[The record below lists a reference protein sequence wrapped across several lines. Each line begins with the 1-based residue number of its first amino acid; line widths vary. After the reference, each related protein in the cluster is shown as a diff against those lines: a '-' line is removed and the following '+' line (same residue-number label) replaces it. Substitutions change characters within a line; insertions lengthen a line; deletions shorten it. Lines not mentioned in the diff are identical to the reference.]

1 MQSGMKVGIL
11 GATGQVGGVMRRL
24 LVERN
29 FPVDEVRYFA
39 SSRSAGRTLPW
50 GEGPDATEITVEEST
65 DADYSDLDVVL
76 ASAGA
81 TASRALAEKIAASG
95 PIVIDNSSA
104 FRMDDRVPLVVP
116 EANADALDDI
126 PIGIVANPNCTTMVA
141 IPVLAPL
148 HAEAGLE
155 SLVISTYQ
163 AVSGAGLSGVDELDS
178 QIRKVGDKAPGL
190 THDGRSAEFG
200 EPDNF
205 VKPIAYNVV
214 ALAGDLVDDGREE
227 TNEDQKLRNESRKIL
242 GLPDLPVSGT
252 CVRVPVFT
260 GHSLSINARF
270 SKAISPERAR
280 EVLASAP
287 GVQLS
292 DVPTPLDAA
301 GIDDTLVGRI
311 RVDETVEHG
320 LAFFLSGDNLRKGA
334 ALNTIQIAEELL
346 RRRS

>member
-1 MQSGMKVGIL
+1 MRAKSLRVGIL

-24 LVERN
+24 LVERD
-29 FPVDEVRYFA
+29 FPVDEMRYFA
-39 SSRSAGRTLPW
+39 SSRSAGTALPW
-50 GEGPDATEITVEEST
+50 RDTEITVEDST
-65 DADYSDLDVVL
+65 EADYSDLDIVL

-95 PIVIDNSSA
+95 PTVIDNSSA

-148 HAEAGLE
+148 HREAGLE
-155 SLVISTYQ
+155 AMIVSTYQ
-163 AVSGAGLSGVDELDS
+163 AVSGAGLSGVDELDA
-178 QIRKVGDKAPGL
+178 QVRKVGDKAPGL
-190 THDGRSAEFG
+190 THDGRAAEFG

-270 SKAISPERAR
+270 SQPISPDRAR
-280 EVLASAP
+280 EILADAP
-287 GVQLS
+287 GVQVV
-292 DVPTPLDAA
+292 DVPSPLDAA
-301 GIDDTLVGRI
+301 GIDDTLVGRF
-311 RVDETVEHG
+311 RVDETVDNG

-346 RRRS
+346 KRG

>member
-1 MQSGMKVGIL
+1 MRVGIL

-24 LVERN
+24 LVERD
-29 FPVDEVRYFA
+29 FPVDEMRYFA
-39 SSRSAGRTLPW
+39 SSRSAGSTLPW
-50 GEGPDATEITVEEST
+50 GDTEITVENSNE
-65 DADYSDLDVVL
+65 ADYSGLDVVL

-95 PIVIDNSSA
+95 PTVIDNSSA

-148 HAEAGLE
+148 HREAGLE
-155 SLVISTYQ
+155 AMIVSTYQ
-163 AVSGAGLSGVDELDS
+163 AVSGAGLAGVDELDA
-178 QIRKVGDKAPGL
+178 QVRKVGDKAPGL
-190 THDGRSAEFG
+190 THDGRAAEFG

-270 SKAISPERAR
+270 SRPISPDRAR
-280 EVLASAP
+280 EILADAP
-287 GVQLS
+287 GVQVV
-292 DVPTPLDAA
+292 DVPSPLDAA
-301 GIDDTLVGRI
+301 GIDDTLVGRF
-311 RVDETVEHG
+311 RVDETVDNG

-346 RRRS
+346 KRG

>member
-1 MQSGMKVGIL
+1 MDPSGVRVGIL

-24 LVERN
+24 LAERN
-29 FPVDEVRYFA
+29 FPVTEMRYFA
-39 SSRSAGRTLPW
+39 SARSAGRTLPW
-50 GEGPDATEITVEEST
+50 GDIEITVEEST
-65 DADYSDLDVVL
+65 EADYSDLDVVL

-95 PIVIDNSSA
+95 PVVIDNSSA

-148 HAEAGLE
+148 HREAGLE
-155 SLVISTYQ
+155 AMIVSTYQ
-163 AVSGAGLSGVDELDS
+163 AVSGAGLSGVDELDA
-178 QIRKVGDKAPGL
+178 QVRKVGDKAPGL
-190 THDGRSAEFG
+190 THDGRAAEFG

-260 GHSLSINARF
+260 GHSLRINARF
-270 SKAISPERAR
+270 SQPISPDRAR
-280 EVLASAP
+280 EILADAP
-287 GVQLS
+287 GVQVV
-292 DVPTPLDAA
+292 DVPSPLDAA
-301 GIDDTLVGRI
+301 GIDDTLVGRF
-311 RVDETVEHG
+311 RVDETVDNG

-346 RRRS
+346 KRG